1 MVPAPFRVVLDAN
14 VLFPFTVRD
23 TLLRAAAMGRFQV
36 HWSEEILAEATRN
49 LISTGRMTEEQTA
62 HLMAAMRNAFPEAL
76 VRGYQSLIT
85 SMPNDEKDRH
95 VAAVAVKAGAQVIVT
110 SNLKD
115 FRVLPDGIEAQG
127 PDGFLLDLL
136 DLAPNDM
143 LELLGRQAGALKRPP
158 MSLDE
163 LLTGLGRTVPVFESQ
178 VRQILARRSGP
189 TTDRRH
195 SP

>member
-23 TLLRAAAMGRFQV
+23 TLLRAAALGMYQV
-36 HWSEEILAEATRN
+36 HWSEEILDEATRN
-49 LISTGRMTEEQTA
+49 LIATGRMNDEQAA

-76 VRGYQSLIT
+76 VRGHEALIP

-115 FRVLPDGIEAQG
+115 FHPMPDGVEAQS
-127 PDGFLLDLL
+127 PDDFLLDLL
-136 DLAPNDM
+136 DLAPADM
-143 LELLGRQAGALKRPP
+143 IELLRRQAAALKKPP
-158 MSLDE
+158 VRFED
-163 LLTGLGRTVPVFESQ
+163 LLTGLGKTVPRFEAA
-178 VRQILARRSGP
+178 VRALLDS
-189 TTDRRH
+189 DDEED
-195 SP
+195 